1 MPTLTPELESRI
13 SFQVDDI
20 GAGPF
25 GTRGVANITGGTFTG
40 DRLTGTTVGAGAD
53 WLLIGGDGFGRL
65 DVRVTFKTDDGAN
78 IYVQYHGVLEVTEAI
93 ARILEGADES
103 TEFGDQ
109 YFFINPRM
117 ETGDE
122 RYAWVNQTTF
132 LGQGRVVAGPAVEYV
147 IYRLDN

>member
-20 GAGPF
+20 GTGPF

-65 DVRVTFKTDDGAN
+65 DVRVTFQTHDGAN

-93 ARILEGADES
+93 AR
-103 TEFGDQ
+103 
-109 YFFINPRM
+109 NPQAPGEATQFR
-117 ETGDE
+117 D
-122 RYAWVNQTTF
+122 
-132 LGQGRVVAGPAVEYV
+132 PH
-147 IYRLDN
+147 